1 MTDDKLDAHNEVK
14 SRFFGKSATRTVIQ
28 LIIASIIVGAIFS
41 FLGLGPQEFWRG
53 IFDGV
58 KDLLSAIGE
67 SFGEIALNLA
77 TYLVIGAAVVVPI
90 WLVARLLSSR
100 K

>member
-1 MTDDKLDAHNEVK
+1 MASDDLKTRIVGR
-14 SRFFGKSATRTVIQ
+14 SVTRTVIQ
-28 LIIASIIVGAIFS
+28 LIIISIFVGALLS

-53 IFDGV
+53 IFDAIKNV
-58 KDLLSAIGE
+58 VSAIGE
-67 SFGEIALNLA
+67 SFSEIALNLI

-90 WLVARLLSSR
+90 WLIARLLSGR

>member
-1 MTDDKLDAHNEVK
+1 MASDDLKTRIVGR
-14 SRFFGKSATRTVIQ
+14 SVTRTVIQ
-28 LIIASIIVGAIFS
+28 LVIISIFVGALLS

-53 IFDGV
+53 IFDAIKNV
-58 KDLLSAIGE
+58 VSAIGE
-67 SFGEIALNLA
+67 SFSEIALNLI

-90 WLVARLLSSR
+90 WLIARLLSGR